1 MSTKDLDQDDPQ
13 SKKPFEVSEDISN
26 IQSTKKEGNQRS
38 QSKIIGISGGSV
50 LIISII
56 AVTVWSGSRIFANSS
71 QPTPIGSIPQAT
83 NVIANYCNALVK
95 HNFPQAQE
103 YILPNSSSIPDLLQQ
118 EVKDAEEQNQGPLV
132 RCKIFGGK
140 DAMYPKGKQFF
151 VAVHQ
156 DGLGY
161 RFNDPANLYTTKEV
175 VSFQMNFLFQKPN
188 SPTTYLTGSCQVLA
202 TSNQKWLIYGSC
214 PMDECPIPGW
224 KPFMGIGPVC
234 LSPNVV
240 GQPPRGSIVR
250 TTQTP

>member
-1 MSTKDLDQDDPQ
+1 MSTKNLDQDDPQ
-13 SKKPFEVSEDISN
+13 SKVSEDISDTR
-26 IQSTKKEGNQRS
+26 STKKKGNQWS

-56 AVTVWSGSRIFANSS
+56 AVTVWSGSRIFANGS
-71 QPTPIGSIPQAT
+71 QSAPIGSIPQAT

-95 HNFPQAQE
+95 HNFSQAQK

-140 DAMYPKGKQFF
+140 DTTYPKGKQFF
-151 VAVHQ
+151 VASHKE
-156 DGLGY
+156 GLGY
-161 RFNDPANLYTTKEV
+161 ALSDPANSFITKEV
-175 VSFQMNFLFQKPN
+175 VSFQMDFFFQKPN
-188 SPTTYLTGSCQVLA
+188 SPTTYLTGNCQVLS

-224 KPFMGIGPVC
+224 KPFMGIGPEC
-234 LSPNVV
+234 LPPNVV
-240 GQPPRGSIVR
+240 GQPSRGSIVR